1 MIRAPPR
8 ERSRQQRALPH
19 EGCRVF
25 VGNLSFD
32 TSNDAVAA
40 LFGRWGSV
48 VDCHFPLDKATGG
61 RRGFGFVTM
70 SSTAE
75 AEAAMAGANGAELDG
90 RQIRVDMADKRRRRP
105 EQATRPVWG
114 RPDLEDDDG
123 DENPDPDAAKPDFGL
138 SGALA
143 KDEKTGNMYK
153 GHVLKWTEP
162 EDAAKPIDRWRIYVF
177 KGDDIAETLHIH
189 RQSAFLVGRAKEIA
203 DVLTMHPSCSGQHA
217 LIQFRTKR
225 DPADPDSRLVLP
237 YVMDLN
243 STNGTFLND
252 EKIEPAR
259 YIELRHKDVLK
270 FGNSTRDYVLL
281 NSSH

>member
-1 MIRAPPR
+1 M
-8 ERSRQQRALPH
+8 
-19 EGCRVF
+19 
-25 VGNLSFD
+25 SFD
-32 TSNDAVAA
+32 TSNEAVAA
-40 LFGRWGSV
+40 LFGRWGTV

-70 SSTAE
+70 SSTTE

-90 RQIRVDMADKRRRRP
+90 RQIRVDMADKRRRKS
-105 EQATRPVWG
+105 EQPTRRVWG
-114 RPDLEDDDG
+114 RPDLEDDGG
-123 DENPDPDAAKPDFGL
+123 DEHPDPDAAKPDFGL

-177 KGDDIAETLHIH
+177 KDADVAETLHIH
-189 RQSAFLVGRAKEIA
+189 RQSAFLVGRIKEIA

-217 LIQFRTKR
+217 LIQFRAKR
-225 DPADPDSRLVLP
+225 NPADPDSQFVLP

-281 NSSH
+281 NSSQEGAGQL